1 MTIKI
6 GSRRAV
12 SSLMAAEAKKHGI
25 IKPRLLST
33 LFAPAILSKVFEK
46 YYLLKCLGKKKFLPL
61 EHSSPSLGLE
71 LEKKLS
77 CDWMD

>member
-6 GSRRAV
+6 GSGRAV

-33 LFAPAILSKVFEK
+33 LFAPAIFLKVFEK
-46 YYLLKCLGKKKFLPL
+46 YHYSTIESEMKNSAQLKPNRYLIGT
-61 EHSSPSLGLE
+61 
-71 LEKKLS
+71 
-77 CDWMD
+77 

>member
-33 LFAPAILSKVFEK
+33 LFAPAILLKVFEK
-46 YYLLKCLGKKKFLPL
+46 YHYSTIESEIKEIAQLKPDRYLIGT
-61 EHSSPSLGLE
+61 
-71 LEKKLS
+71 
-77 CDWMD
+77 

>member
-33 LFAPAILSKVFEK
+33 LFAPAILLKVFEK
-46 YYLLKCLGKKKFLPL
+46 YHYSTIESEIKKFKPNRYLI
-61 EHSSPSLGLE
+61 GT
-71 LEKKLS
+71 
-77 CDWMD
+77 

>member
-6 GSRRAV
+6 GSGRAV

-46 YYLLKCLGKKKFLPL
+46 YYLLKCPSKKKLVY
-61 EHSSPSLGLE
+61 SSPSLGLE

>member
-46 YYLLKCLGKKKFLPL
+46 YYLLKCLSKKKSYYWSTLHL
-61 EHSSPSLGLE
+61 AWIGTR
-71 LEKKLS
+71 KKIIL
-77 CDWMD
+77 

>member
-6 GSRRAV
+6 GSGRAV

-33 LFAPAILSKVFEK
+33 LFAPAILLKVFEK
-46 YYLLKCLGKKKFLPL
+46 YHYSTIESEIKRNCTIETRWVFDRYLPHKYLIGN
-61 EHSSPSLGLE
+61 
-71 LEKKLS
+71 
-77 CDWMD
+77 